1 MDGTSSREKC
11 AMWLDL
17 NREEAV
23 EKYNEEESSVEDEDQ
38 QVTSSN
44 NVRQYVRSNMPR
56 LRWTPDLHLS
66 FVRAVQ
72 RLGGP
77 HRATPKMV
85 LQMMNLKGLS
95 IAHVKSHLQMYRSKK
110 LEATSL
116 HAEVGAMMGA
126 QRNYLLDMIDIP
138 YGGLRHACY
147 PKTVPSRVHNQG
159 TVFTNLGANFVMRPS
174 SWCNRLSGNELHG
187 VRGGLNNRD
196 SLESKTLP
204 LLEEDDP
211 REKSSRRSGKRSILS
226 QTIKTNA
233 RRWDQHDALAVS
245 VLDIIRRVTVVMA
258 SDIVETIWVR
268 LDSDPKLSVDKLMRE
283 TDTIRCCADRSS
295 VESSLGLRLGKRT
308 CLALEAASLI
318 EQGFD
323 CIFNC
328 L

>member
-1 MDGTSSREKC
+1 MDGTSSPEKC
-11 AMWLDL
+11 SMWLDL

-116 HAEVGAMMGA
+116 HDVGAMMGA

-138 YGGLRHACY
+138 YGDLRHAYY
-147 PKTVPSRVHNQG
+147 PKTVPSR
-159 TVFTNLGANFVMRPS
+159 
-174 SWCNRLSGNELHG
+174 LSGHE
-187 VRGGLNNRD
+187 LNNGRGELDRD
-196 SLESKTLP
+196 SMESKTLP

-211 REKSSRRSGKRSILS
+211 REKSPRRSGKRSIIS
-226 QTIKTNA
+226 QAIKTNA

-258 SDIVETIWVR
+258 SDIVET
-268 LDSDPKLSVDKLMRE
+268 
-283 TDTIRCCADRSS
+283 
-295 VESSLGLRLGKRT
+295 
-308 CLALEAASLI
+308 
-318 EQGFD
+318 
-323 CIFNC
+323 
-328 L
+328 

>member
-116 HAEVGAMMGA
+116 HEVGAMMGA
-126 QRNYLLDMIDIP
+126 RRNYLLDMIDIP

-147 PKTVPSRVHNQG
+147 PKTVPSREHNQG

-174 SWCNRLSGNELHG
+174 SWCNRSSGHELNN
-187 VRGGLNNRD
+187 VRGGLNRE
-196 SLESKTLP
+196 SMESKTLP
-204 LLEEDDP
+204 LLEEGDP
-211 REKSSRRSGKRSILS
+211 REKSPRRRGKRSTIS
-226 QTIKTNA
+226 QTIKTNE

-245 VLDIIRRVTVVMA
+245 VLNIIRRVTVVMA

-268 LDSDPKLSVDKLMRE
+268 LDSDPTELSVDKLMRE
-283 TDTIRCCADRSS
+283 TDTIKFRADRSS
-295 VESSLGLRLGKRT
+295 VESSLGLRLRKRT

-318 EQGFD
+318 EKGFE

>member
-1 MDGTSSREKC
+1 MDGISSSEKC
-11 AMWLDL
+11 STLFDL
-17 NREEAV
+17 NGEEAV
-23 EKYNEEESSVEDEDQ
+23 EKSNEEESSSVEDEDQ

-116 HAEVGAMMGA
+116 HEVGAMMGMGA

-138 YGGLRHACY
+138 YGGLRHAY
-147 PKTVPSRVHNQG
+147 NSKTVPSRVHNQG
-159 TVFTNLGANFVMRPS
+159 TVFTNIGANFVMRPS

-187 VRGGLNNRD
+187 VRGGLDRD
-196 SLESKTLP
+196 SLASKTLP
-204 LLEEDDP
+204 LLEIRRTIPEKRV
-211 REKSSRRSGKRSILS
+211 REEEAREVSSLKRSKPISGDGINTMLS
-226 QTIKTNA
+226 LSLFST
-233 RRWDQHDALAVS
+233 S
-245 VLDIIRRVTVVMA
+245 PG
-258 SDIVETIWVR
+258 
-268 LDSDPKLSVDKLMRE
+268 DSSNG
-283 TDTIRCCADRSS
+283 I
-295 VESSLGLRLGKRT
+295 
-308 CLALEAASLI
+308 
-318 EQGFD
+318 
-323 CIFNC
+323 
-328 L
+328 

>member
-116 HAEVGAMMGA
+116 HEVGAMMGA

-204 LLEEDDP
+204 LLEIRRTTPEKRV
-211 REKSSRRSGKRSILS
+211 REEAAREVSSLKRSKPMKGDGINTMLS
-226 QTIKTNA
+226 
-233 RRWDQHDALAVS
+233 
-245 VLDIIRRVTVVMA
+245 
-258 SDIVETIWVR
+258 
-268 LDSDPKLSVDKLMRE
+268 LSLFS
-283 TDTIRCCADRSS
+283 TSS
-295 VESSLGLRLGKRT
+295 GESP
-308 CLALEAASLI
+308 
-318 EQGFD
+318 
-323 CIFNC
+323 
-328 L
+328 

>member
-1 MDGTSSREKC
+1 MDGTSSPEKC
-11 AMWLDL
+11 SMWLDL

-116 HAEVGAMMGA
+116 HADVGAMMGA

-138 YGGLRHACY
+138 YGDLRHAYY
-147 PKTVPSRVHNQG
+147 PKTVPSRVRNQDAI
-159 TVFTNLGANFVMRPS
+159 FTNLGTNFVMRPS
-174 SWCNRLSGNELHG
+174 SWCNRLSGHE
-187 VRGGLNNRD
+187 LNNGRGELDRD
-196 SLESKTLP
+196 SMESKTLP

-211 REKSSRRSGKRSILS
+211 REKSPRRSGKRSIIS
-226 QTIKTNA
+226 QAIKTNA

-283 TDTIRCCADRSS
+283 TDNIRFRADRSS
-295 VESSLGLRLGKRT
+295 VESSSGLRLRKRT
-308 CLALEAASLI
+308 CLALETASLI

>member
-1 MDGTSSREKC
+1 MDGTSSAEKC
-11 AMWLDL
+11 STLLDL

-23 EKYNEEESSVEDEDQ
+23 EKNNEEESSSVEDEDQ

-126 QRNYLLDMIDIP
+126 QRSYLLDMIDIP
-138 YGGLRHACY
+138 YGGLRHAY
-147 PKTVPSRVHNQG
+147 NSKTVPSRVHNQG
-159 TVFTNLGANFVMRPS
+159 AVFANLGANFVMRPS

-187 VRGGLNNRD
+187 VRGGLGRD

-204 LLEEDDP
+204 LLEIKRP
-211 REKSSRRSGKRSILS
+211 TPAKRVREEEAREVASLKRSKPSSGDGINTMLS
-226 QTIKTNA
+226 
-233 RRWDQHDALAVS
+233 
-245 VLDIIRRVTVVMA
+245 
-258 SDIVETIWVR
+258 
-268 LDSDPKLSVDKLMRE
+268 LSLFS
-283 TDTIRCCADRSS
+283 TSS
-295 VESSLGLRLGKRT
+295 GDGSNG
-308 CLALEAASLI
+308 I
-318 EQGFD
+318 
-323 CIFNC
+323 
-328 L
+328 